1 MLFVVSRDG
10 VDLMSTES
18 VKCIPDKEM
27 LVNMQKNG
35 YKFKL
40 DNKNITVQKIVA
52 FVAEQIAHGKYQ
64 AIKRKET
71 KNDL

>member
-27 LVNMQKNG
+27 LVNMQK
-35 YKFKL
+35 KR
-40 DNKNITVQKIVA
+40 IQVQ
-52 FVAEQIAHGKYQ
+52 
-64 AIKRKET
+64 T
-71 KNDL
+71 